1 MSNGEPL
8 GGNLSSKDIENH
20 ATNVVDCEKSV
31 TEDSMFNVSG
41 LSSST
46 SAVTRAM
53 NDQSCSIKKQTLT
66 SQGET

>member
-8 GGNLSSKDIENH
+8 GGNLSSKDTENH
-20 ATNVVDCEKSV
+20 AINAVDCEESV
-31 TEDSMFNVSG
+31 TENSMFNVSG

-46 SAVTRAM
+46 SAVTKAM
-53 NDQSCSIKKQTLT
+53 NDQSCYPKKQTLT